1 MIRATETAVYA
12 FEVYRNSK
20 RLCVAGI
27 GDDGVLTTT
36 VTHVVGK
43 GRNQVCLR
51 VGGLISTTRE
61 FVEWRSQQLKT
72 GDEIR
77 VKIVEAT
84 SVDRPK
90 ERRKEDPN
98 QELKRQ
104 KRYVR
109 EMARKFGWQVTTK
122 RVKKGQ
128 E

>member
-1 MIRATETAVYA
+1 MIGATETAVYA
-12 FEVYRNSK
+12 FEVYLNSK

-27 GDDGVLTTT
+27 GDEGVLSTV

-43 GRNQVCLR
+43 GRNQVDLN
-51 VGGLISTTRE
+51 VGGLISPTRE
-61 FVEWRSQQLKT
+61 FVEWRRQSLRT

-84 SVDRPK
+84 SVDRPNV
-90 ERRKEDPN
+90 RRKEDPK

-109 EMARKFGWQVTTK
+109 DMARKLGWQVTTK
-122 RVKKGQ
+122 QVKGR
-128 E
+128 

>member
-1 MIRATETAVYA
+1 MIGATETAVYA
-12 FEVYRNSK
+12 FEVYLNSK

-27 GDDGVLTTT
+27 GDEGVLSTV

-43 GRNQVCLR
+43 GRNQVDLN
-51 VGGLISTTRE
+51 VGGLISPTRE
-61 FVEWRSQQLKT
+61 FVEWRRQSLRT

-90 ERRKEDPN
+90 VRRKEDPK
-98 QELKRQ
+98 QELKKQ

-109 EMARKFGWQVTTK
+109 DMARKLGWQVTTK
-122 RVKKGQ
+122 QVKGR
-128 E
+128 